1 MGERDKG
8 WIELHG
14 RPLIELVLER
24 FAPQV
29 DRLVISAN
37 RNLERYAGL
46 GHQVVPDIEP
56 GFAGPLAGLQAAFHA
71 TSAELL
77 AAVPCDSPFLPLDLV
92 SRLRE
97 GLRSSCAQVA
107 VARTQGRIH
116 PVFCLCSRSVQPS
129 LDQALAAG
137 QRRLEAWCRSL
148 PLAEVDFEDARA
160 FRNLNEPG
168 DLAAG

>member
-8 WIELHG
+8 WIEVQG
-14 RPLIELVLER
+14 RPLIELVLAR

-29 DRLVISAN
+29 GRVVISAN

-46 GHQVVPDIEP
+46 GFDVVPDLRP
-56 GFAGPLAGLQAAFHA
+56 GFPGPLAGLQAAFRA

-92 SRLRE
+92 ARLE
-97 GLRSSCAQVA
+97 DALRGSGAQLA
-107 VARTQGRIH
+107 VARTQGRMH
-116 PVFCLCSRSVQPS
+116 PVFCLCSGSVQES
-129 LDQALAAG
+129 LDHALAAG
-137 QRRLEAWCRSL
+137 QRRLETWCRSL
-148 PLAEVDFEDARA
+148 PLVEVAFDDAQA

-168 DLAAG
+168 DLDG